1 MFVRELAL
9 LVVLGCIY
17 FVFGKIG
24 LAFASINPSTSAI
37 WPPTGIAIATLLI
50 FGVHRWPAI
59 LAGAFLV
66 NITTAGSIL
75 GATGIAT
82 GNTLEAIIATT
93 LVNRYAK
100 GMYAFERP
108 RNVVWFTVLAGM
120 VAPLLSAT
128 IGTLTLA
135 YTGQLPMSLYA
146 QAWLTWW
153 FGDMGGAVVL
163 APFILLWYTH
173 PGIQINLKKT
183 GEFILLFIFF
193 IFICYLVFSGMFP
206 FPYFFILPLIWSAFR
221 FDLRETATLILILA
235 IISVRT
241 TMQGVGPFVTDTIS
255 INQAFLRLQIF
266 MIIVSVTKL
275 TVSSVVTDRSKANRN
290 LAIREQLF
298 KALIE
303 KSNDVVVLVDITSL
317 VSYISPSVQKLLG
330 YAPTE
335 VIGKVGFSFIH
346 PDDRKMAEHD
356 LLRVLKNPNDAIVAQ
371 YRMRK
376 KDGSWLWVETT
387 GRNLLMNPAVG
398 AVVINFR
405 DITERKELEAAKDD
419 FLMTASHQLRAPLT
433 AMRWNLE
440 SMFGHEIPKGCK
452 GKLESMYANNQQMI
466 KAVNELL
473 DIAHIIQGKLPN
485 TPEEFDLVA
494 RIKKQIAENE
504 DFSKRKKITVT
515 FAADRP
521 KIPVYIDPKHA
532 IDVINNLISN
542 AIKYSENGS
551 TITIGVLTTGDT
563 ATMTITDAGIGIPP
577 AEQGKLFTK
586 FFRASNAREVDAQG
600 TGLGLFI
607 VKSYVEGW
615 GGTVHL
621 TSPVTNKKGT
631 KIAITIPIKKGGK
644 I

>member
-1 MFVRELAL
+1 MFVREFAL
-9 LVVLGCIY
+9 LFIIGFIY

-37 WPPTGIAIATLLI
+37 WPPTGIAIAALLI
-50 FGVHRWPAI
+50 FGVHRFPAI
-59 LAGAFLV
+59 FIGAFFV
-66 NITTAGSIL
+66 NITTAGTIL
-75 GATGIAT
+75 SSLGIAT
-82 GNTLEAIIATT
+82 GNALEAVIAAL

-108 RNVVWFTVLAGM
+108 RNVIWYTFFAGM
-120 VAPLLSAT
+120 VAPIVSAT
-128 IGTLTLA
+128 LGTLTLA
-135 YTGQLPMSLYA
+135 YTGHLPMSLYA
-146 QAWLTWW
+146 QAWFTWW

-183 GEFILLFIFF
+183 GEFVLLFVFF
-193 IFICYLVFSGMFP
+193 MFISYLVFSGMFP

-221 FDLRETATLILILA
+221 FDLRETATLILFLA
-235 IISVRT
+235 IVSVRA
-241 TMQGVGPFVTDTIS
+241 TMQGTGPFTTDTES

-266 MIIVSVTKL
+266 MVIMSVTKL
-275 TVSSVVTDRSKANRN
+275 TVASVVSDRTKANRN

-303 KSNDVVVLVDITSL
+303 KSNDVVVLIDITSL
-317 VSYISPSVQKLLG
+317 VSYISPSVQNLLG
-330 YAPTE
+330 YSPSE
-335 VIGKVGFSFIH
+335 IIGKTGFSFIH

-356 LLRVLKNPNDAIVAQ
+356 LIRVLKNPNDAIIAQ
-371 YRMRK
+371 YRMSK
-376 KDGSWLWVETT
+376 KDGTWLWVETT

-398 AVVINFR
+398 AVVVNFR

-419 FLMTASHQLRAPLT
+419 FLMTAAHQLRAPLT

-485 TPEEFDLVA
+485 APEEFDFVSQV
-494 RIKKQIAENE
+494 KKQIQENE

-515 FAADRP
+515 FAADRA
-521 KIPVYIDPKHA
+521 KIPVYVDPKHA
-532 IDVINNLISN
+532 TDVINNLISN
-542 AIKYSENGS
+542 AIKYSNNNDTVAIAIATAGN
-551 TITIGVLTTGDT
+551 T
-563 ATMTITDAGIGIPP
+563 ATMTVTDNGIGIPP
-577 AEQGKLFTK
+577 SEQKKLFTK
-586 FFRASNAREVDAQG
+586 FFRASNARNVDAQG

-615 GGTVHL
+615 GGSVHL

-644 I
+644 V

>member
-1 MFVRELAL
+1 MPVRELTL
-9 LVVLGCIY
+9 LFAIGFVY
-17 FVFGKIG
+17 FIFGKIG

-37 WPPTGIAIATLLI
+37 WPPTGIAIAALLI
-50 FGVHRWPAI
+50 FGVHRFPAI
-59 LAGAFLV
+59 FIAAFLV
-66 NITTAGSIL
+66 NFTTTGTIL
-75 GATGIAT
+75 SSLGIAA
-82 GNTLEAIIATT
+82 GNTLEAIIAVL
-93 LVNRYAK
+93 LVNRYAR
-100 GMYAFERP
+100 GIYAFERP
-108 RNVVWFTVLAGM
+108 RHVVWYTILAGM
-120 VAPLLSAT
+120 VAPTVSAT

-135 YTGQLPMSLYA
+135 YTGHLPMSLYP
-146 QAWLTWW
+146 QAWFTWW

-183 GEFILLFIFF
+183 GEFVLLFIFF
-193 IFICYLVFSGMFP
+193 MFISYLVFSGMFP

-221 FDLRETATLILILA
+221 FDLRETATLILFLA
-235 IISVRT
+235 IVSVRA
-241 TMQGVGPFVTDTIS
+241 TMQGVGPFATDTES
-255 INQAFLRLQIF
+255 MNQAFLRLQIF
-266 MIIVSVTKL
+266 MIIISLTKL
-275 TVSSVVTDRSKANRN
+275 TVASVVSDRTKANRN

-303 KSNDVVVLVDITSL
+303 KSNDVVVLIDITSL
-317 VSYISPSVQKLLG
+317 VRYISPSVQNLLG
-330 YAPTE
+330 YLPSE
-335 VIGKVGFSFIH
+335 VTGKAGFSFIH

-356 LLRVLKNPNDAIVAQ
+356 LLRVLKNPQDAIIAQ

-376 KDGSWLWVETT
+376 KDGSWMWVETT

-398 AVVINFR
+398 AVVVNFR

-419 FLMTASHQLRAPLT
+419 FLMTAAHQLRAPLT

-452 GKLESMYANNQQMI
+452 GKLESMYASNQQMI
-466 KAVNELL
+466 KAVNEVL

-485 TPEEFDLVA
+485 APELFDFVP
-494 RIKKQIAENE
+494 RVKKQIAENE

-515 FAADRP
+515 FTADRP

-532 IDVINNLISN
+532 VDVINNLISN
-542 AIKYSENGS
+542 AIKYSGS
-551 TITIGVLTTGDT
+551 GGTVAVSVTSTEDT
-563 ATMTITDAGIGIPP
+563 ATMTIIDNGIGIPI

-586 FFRASNAREVDAQG
+586 FFRASNAREADAQG

-615 GGTVHL
+615 GGSVHL
-621 TSPVTNKKGT
+621 TSPVSNKKGT
-631 KIAITIPIKKGGK
+631 KVAITIPIKKGGK